1 MNKKEYTA
9 PTLTVVE
16 FKAERG
22 YAVSGPLGMVVP
34 TQLLGTFNA
43 QGIEN
48 WDVNEANLIGD
59 TWDN

>member
-1 MNKKEYTA
+1 MNKKQYAA
-9 PTLTVVE
+9 PTLTMVE

-22 YAVSGPLGMVVP
+22 YAVSGPLSMVVP